1 MKSKM
6 PPFRRKKSG
15 KSFPVKVCTLDAELE
30 FNLEWRSTGRDLFDL
45 VCRTIGLRET
55 WYFGLQYEDAKGF
68 ISWLKLDKKVQD
80 QCVSQQP
87 TTPFMFLA
95 KFYPEDVAEELV
107 QEVTQH
113 LFFLQVKQA
122 ILSMDIYCP
131 PEASVLLASYA
142 VQAKYGDYDEVSYRP
157 GMLASEDLLP
167 QRVIDQYQM
176 TPEMWEDRI
185 KIWYADHRGMSR
197 DEAEMEYL
205 KIAQDLDMYGVNYFP
220 ISNKKET
227 DLWLGVTA
235 LGLNIY
241 EKENKLA
248 PKTTFT
254 WSEIRHISFDDKKF
268 IIKPVEKTSPNFV
281 FFSQKVRMNKLILDL
296 CMGNHDLF
304 MRRRKPD
311 SMEVQ
316 QMKAQ
321 AKEEKSRRQIE
332 RNKLAREKQ
341 LREAAEREKAAMEQR
356 LLQYQEEI
364 RLANEALRRSEETAD
379 LLAEKS
385 RVAEEEAMLLSQK
398 ASEAEQEITRIRLNN
413 MKTEEEKVHLERKT
427 REAELLTERL
437 VQESERRAA
446 EAEKLKDELLRAR
459 IAEKE
464 AKEKL
469 LEFLSRNAYT
479 ATIAPVPNLFP
490 STQVLPSELQADLQ
504 TLQLDAEPLPTDLT
518 SYDLI
523 ADGDVDQ
530 LSLEIEK
537 ERVDYWEKS
546 KHLQEQLRELRTEI
560 EVMKVGEKQC
570 ELDQLHEEQVRLG
583 ENKYSTLKKVKS
595 GSTKARVAFFEE
607 L

>member
-1 MKSKM
+1 
-6 PPFRRKKSG
+6 
-15 KSFPVKVCTLDAELE
+15 
-30 FNLEWRSTGRDLFDL
+30 WRATGRDLFEL

-55 WYFGLQYEDAKGF
+55 WYFGLQYEDSKGF

-80 QCVSQQP
+80 QSIQKNHQ
-87 TTPFMFLA
+87 TASFMFLA
-95 KFYPEDVAEELV
+95 KFYPEEVAEELV

-113 LFFLQVKQA
+113 SFFLQVKQA
-122 ILSMDIYCP
+122 ILSMDVYCP

-142 VQAKYGDYDEVSYRP
+142 VQAKFGDFDEDTYKP

-176 TPEMWEDRI
+176 TLEMWEERI
-185 KIWYADHRGMSR
+185 RVWYADHRGMSR

-220 ISNKKET
+220 IQNKKET
-227 DLWLGVTA
+227 ELWLGVTA

-241 EKENKLA
+241 EKENKLQ

-268 IIKPVEKTSPNFV
+268 IIKPVDKNAPNFV

-311 SMEVQ
+311 SMELQ
-316 QMKAQ
+316 QMKAA
-321 AKEEKSRRQIE
+321 AKEEKQRRQVQ
-332 RNKLAREKQ
+332 RNRLAREKQ
-341 LREAAEREKAAMEQR
+341 LREEAERDRANMEQR

-364 RLANEALRRSEETAD
+364 RLANEALVSFACGYIRYC
-379 LLAEKS
+379 
-385 RVAEEEAMLLSQK
+385 RVAEEEARLLSQK
-398 ASEAEQEITRIRLNN
+398 ASEAEQEITRLRLTA
-413 MKTEEEKVHLERKT
+413 MRKDEEKVSLERKT
-427 REAELLTERL
+427 REAELLTARL
-437 VQESERRAA
+437 VEESEKRAA
-446 EAEKLKDELLRAR
+446 EANKLKDELLKARA
-459 IAEKE
+459 AEKQ

-469 LEFLSRNAYT
+469 LDFLSRTTSYAGSNT
-479 ATIAPVPNLFP
+479 ASPISSVTTLYPPPLSPGYGPELSILDSEASNSPDFNLN
-490 STQVLPSELQADLQ
+490 
-504 TLQLDAEPLPTDLT
+504 

-523 ADGDVDQ
+523 AHGDADQ

-537 ERVDYWEKS
+537 ERYLSSLVDYLEKS
-546 KHLQEQLRELRTEI
+546 KHLQNQLRELRSEI
-560 EVMKVGEKQC
+560 AVLKVGDKHSDY
-570 ELDQLHEEQVRLG
+570 DQLHEEQVKLG
-583 ENKYSTLKKVKS
+583 ENKYSTLKKSKS
-595 GSTKARVAFFEE
+595 GSTKSRVAFFEE